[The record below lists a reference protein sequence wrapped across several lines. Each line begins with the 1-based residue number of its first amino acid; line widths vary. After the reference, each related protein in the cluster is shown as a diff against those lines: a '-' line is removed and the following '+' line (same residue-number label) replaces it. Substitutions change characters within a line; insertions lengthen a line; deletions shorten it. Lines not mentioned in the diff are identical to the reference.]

1 MRGGS
6 RHAGTGSP
14 QVALGRLVDMRTP
27 ADGARP
33 DPVLGTPPV
42 SRHLR
47 LLGVLAASALLM
59 GLTGL
64 GLVAVQHAA
73 HSTAVTAAEAVA
85 APSSHPL
92 DAPDAT
98 PLPSVKH
105 ILASAAPAE
114 GSGAEREHSKADHRH
129 DQRTGELDR

>member
-1 MRGGS
+1 MTGRS
-6 RHAGTGSP
+6 RHADTGSP
-14 QVALGRLVDMRTP
+14 QVDLGRLVDMRTP

-42 SRHLR
+42 SRPLR

-73 HSTAVTAAEAVA
+73 HSTAVTAAETATA
-85 APSSHPL
+85 SGGHLP

-98 PLPSVKH
+98 ALPSVKR